1 MSSFLTLETRALW
14 LPRIVAVGKY
24 AISGGCAA
32 VANIGTLYV
41 LTEYVHV
48 YYIVSAVIAFVVA
61 FFVSFPLQKF
71 WTFRN
76 RETAG
81 MHTQM
86 GVYLLVSV
94 CNMICNAGLL
104 FLLVE
109 QFHVWYIGAEIT
121 VALLL
126 AVVTF
131 FVYRVIFRT
140 TSA

>member
-1 MSSFLTLETRALW
+1 MSSFLTVETRATW

-24 AISGGCAA
+24 GISGGCAA

-41 LTEYVHV
+41 LTEYAHV
-48 YYIVSAVIAFVVA
+48 YYLLSAVIAFVVA

-71 WTFRN
+71 WTFDN
-76 RETAG
+76 RETSK

-94 CNMICNAGLL
+94 CNMICNAALL

-109 QFHVWYIGAEIT
+109 EFHVWYIGAEIS